1 MPPSSDASSGDVPAL
16 PGKAVAAVEHRWM
29 PLVLLVSLAGL
40 AFAGLFAAGLG
51 REAGMGVPLVM
62 GLGAI
67 GVVAGL
73 TLAALVHGRVRR
85 HEIMR
90 SLVRQRTRELEEAR
104 VLAEEQAAVL
114 AMANRDLRVAARV
127 IEHSVDGIMV
137 TDADNRIVLVN
148 RAFTDIS
155 GYTEAEVLG
164 HDPGLLNSGR
174 QGPEFYR
181 VLWRALRDEGSWSG
195 EIWNRRKDG
204 TVYPEWLRITL
215 LRDENG
221 DVTHH
226 IAVFSDLTEKK
237 EAEERSRHLAFHDPL
252 TGLANRALLIGR
264 MRLALSASRRTGEAV
279 ALLLLDLDHFKL
291 LNDTRGHPV
300 GDAAIVAAG
309 ERIRRTVRPGDTVAR
324 LGGDEFAVILGGASL
339 ANGDGRGGAL
349 GAVAHIAD
357 RLVAAFQQPLM
368 LEGVNG
374 TAGGGEVRLACSVG
388 VAVAP
393 ADGDTWETLL
403 RHADVA
409 LYAAKHAGRDRYHFF
424 TPEIGDRVR
433 DRTWIEEGLRVSL
446 GVGGDDLVDGF
457 TLVYQPQYRPGA
469 DGTGGALMGAEA
481 LLRWNHPEDLS
492 PVSPARFIPVAEET
506 GLIVPLGDWVFRTA
520 CRTARKVRDRGVS
533 GFKMAVNLSAVQ
545 LRDKG
550 CGDRLRR
557 ILEEE
562 GCTPA
567 DIALEITE
575 SALMGDAEGNLQAVH
590 DLRASG
596 FRFAID
602 DFGTGYSS
610 LAYLRKFAAAYV
622 KIDKSFVD
630 GLPDDDASRQI
641 VAAVIAMSHHLGLE
655 TIAEG
660 IETQAQLDCLRELGC
675 DFIQGYLLGRP
686 MPEAQ
691 LMALMAPEIVS
702 AEIATK
708 QVVVSGN

>member
-1 MPPSSDASSGDVPAL
+1 MLFSGDDSSSG
-16 PGKAVAAVEHRWM
+16 VAAPAGEGTFAVERRWR
-29 PLVLLVSLAGL
+29 PLVLVVTLAAL
-40 AFAGLFAAGLG
+40 SFAGLFAAGLG
-51 REAGMGVPLVM
+51 RENGMGTPLVM
-62 GLGAI
+62 ALGALGI
-67 GVVAGL
+67 VAGL

-85 HEIMR
+85 HEVLR
-90 SLVRQRTRELEEAR
+90 SQVRQRTWELEQAR
-104 VLAEEQAAVL
+104 HLAEEQAGAL
-114 AMANRDLRVAARV
+114 AATIRDLRVAARV
-127 IEHSVDGIMV
+127 IEHSVDGIIV

-148 RAFTDIS
+148 RAFTEIS
-155 GYTEAEVLG
+155 GYAADEVMG
-164 HDPGLLNSGR
+164 QDPRLLNSGR

-181 VLWRALRDEGSWSG
+181 VMWRALRDEGSWTG

-204 TVYPEWLRITL
+204 TLYPEWLRITL
-215 LRDENG
+215 LRDEAG
-221 DVTHH
+221 AITHH
-226 IAVFSDLTEKK
+226 IAVFSDLTAKK
-237 EAEERSRHLAFHDPL
+237 EAEERNRHLSYHDPL

-264 MRLALSASRRTGEAV
+264 VRLALANGRRTGEPV

-291 LNDTRGHPV
+291 LNDTRGHPT
-300 GDAAIVAAG
+300 GDAAIIAAG

-324 LGGDEFAVILGGASL
+324 LGGDEFAVILTGLSQGSTPLTGADRREEAL
-339 ANGDGRGGAL
+339 A
-349 GAVAHIAD
+349 AVGQVAE

-368 LEGVNG
+368 LEGN
-374 TAGGGEVRLACSVG
+374 GGGEVRLACSVG

-393 ADGDTWETLL
+393 ADGDTWEALL

-433 DRTWIEEGLRVSL
+433 DRTWIEEGLRLSL
-446 GVGGDDLVDGF
+446 GVASGGGDDAEVQGF
-457 TLVYQPQYRPGA
+457 SLAYQPQYRPA
-469 DGTGGALMGAEA
+469 AHGGAGVLMGAEA

-520 CRTARKVRDRGVS
+520 CRTARKVRERGVV

-550 CGDRLRR
+550 CGERLLQ
-557 ILEEE
+557 ILTEE

-590 DLRASG
+590 ELRANG

-630 GLPDDDASRQI
+630 GLPGDDASRQI
-641 VAAVIAMSHHLGLE
+641 VAAVIAMAHHLGLE

-660 IETQAQLDCLRELGC
+660 IETQPQLDCLHELGC
-675 DFIQGYLLGRP
+675 DIIQGYLLGRP

-691 LMALMAPEIVS
+691 LMALLAP
-702 AEIATK
+702 ATAP
-708 QVVVSGN
+708 V

>member
-1 MPPSSDASSGDVPAL
+1 MLLPGDASSGDAPAL
-16 PGKAVAAVEHRWM
+16 PGPASIPAERRWT
-29 PLVLLVSLAGL
+29 PLLLVVGLAGL
-40 AFAGLFAAGLG
+40 SFTGLFAAGLG
-51 REAGMGVPLVM
+51 RENGMGMPMVVA
-62 GLGAI
+62 LGAL
-67 GVVAGL
+67 GMVAGL

-90 SLVRQRTRELEEAR
+90 SLVRQRTRELEQAR
-104 VLAEEQAAVL
+104 MLAEEQAAVL
-114 AMANRDLRVAARV
+114 AAANRDLRVAARV
-127 IEHSVDGIMV
+127 IEHSIDGIMV
-137 TDADNRIVLVN
+137 TDADNHIVLVN

-155 GYTEAEVLG
+155 GYAPEEVLG
-164 HDPGLLNSGR
+164 KDPRLLNSGR
-174 QGPEFYR
+174 QGPEYYR
-181 VLWRALRDEGSWSG
+181 VMWRALRDEGSWTG

-215 LRDENG
+215 LRDEDG
-221 DVTHH
+221 AISHH
-226 IAVFSDLTEKK
+226 IAVFSDLTAKK
-237 EAEERSRHLAFHDPL
+237 EAEERTRHLAFHDPL

-264 MRLALSASRRTGEAV
+264 VRLALSASRRTGEAM

-300 GDAAIVAAG
+300 GDAAIIAAG

-324 LGGDEFAVILGGASL
+324 LGGDEFAVVLSGASLGGA
-339 ANGDGRGGAL
+339 DGRDGAR
-349 GAVAHIAD
+349 AMVAQVAG

-368 LEGVNG
+368 LEGGNG
-374 TAGGGEVRLACSVG
+374 AVGEVRLACSVG

-393 ADGDTWETLL
+393 GDGDTWETLL

-446 GVGGDDLVDGF
+446 GGDGVVEGF
-457 TLVYQPQYRPGA
+457 TLAYQPQYRPA
-469 DGTGGALMGAEA
+469 ATGTTGTMMGAEA
-481 LLRWNHPEDLS
+481 LVRWNHPEDLS

-520 CRTARKVRDRGVS
+520 CRTARKVRERGIT

-550 CGDRLRR
+550 CGDRLLQ
-557 ILEEE
+557 ILVEE
-562 GCTPA
+562 GCNPA

-590 DLRASG
+590 ELRASG

-641 VAAVIAMSHHLGLE
+641 VAAVIAMAHHLGLE

-660 IETQAQLDCLRELGC
+660 IETEAQLNCLRELGC
-675 DFIQGYLLGRP
+675 DIIQGYLLGRP

-691 LMALMAPEIVS
+691 LMALLEPATVS
-702 AEIATK
+702 A
-708 QVVVSGN
+708 

>member
-1 MPPSSDASSGDVPAL
+1 MLFPGDESTGDVPAP
-16 PGKAVAAVEHRWM
+16 PGSGTFAVERRWG
-29 PLVLLVSLAGL
+29 PLVLVVALASLS
-40 AFAGLFAAGLG
+40 FAGLFAAGLG
-51 REAGMGVPLVM
+51 RESGMGMPIVM
-62 GLGAI
+62 GLGALGI
-67 GVVAGL
+67 VAGL

-85 HEIMR
+85 HETLR
-90 SLVRQRTRELEEAR
+90 SLVRQRTWELEQAR
-104 VLAEEQAAVL
+104 TLAEEQAAAL
-114 AMANRDLRVAARV
+114 ALSNRDLRVAARV

-155 GYTEAEVLG
+155 GYSAAEVLG
-164 HDPGLLNSGR
+164 QDPRLLNSGR

-181 VLWRALRDEGSWSG
+181 VMWRALRDEGAWAG

-204 TVYPEWLRITL
+204 IVYPEWLRITL
-215 LRDENG
+215 LRDEDG
-221 DVTHH
+221 AISHH
-226 IAVFSDLTEKK
+226 IAVFSDLTAKK
-237 EAEERSRHLAFHDPL
+237 EAEERNRHLAFHDAL

-264 MRLALSASRRTGEAV
+264 VRLALANAKRTGEPV

-291 LNDTRGHPV
+291 LNDTRGHPT

-324 LGGDEFAVILGGASL
+324 LGGDEFAVILTGASL
-339 ANGDGRGGAL
+339 AGPALTGADKREEAL
-349 GAVAHIAD
+349 AAVAQVAE
-357 RLVAAFQQPLM
+357 RLVTAFQHPLA
-368 LEGVNG
+368 LEG
-374 TAGGGEVRLACSVG
+374 TGGGEVRLACSVG

-393 ADGDTWETLL
+393 GDGDTWEALL

-409 LYAAKHAGRDRYHFF
+409 LYAAKHAGRDRFHFF

-433 DRTWIEEGLRVSL
+433 DRTWIEEGLRVGL
-446 GVGGDDLVDGF
+446 GVATGAGGDGVVDGF
-457 TLVYQPQYRPGA
+457 TLAYQPQYRPAATGVG
-469 DGTGGALMGAEA
+469 GTLMGAEA
-481 LLRWNHPEDLS
+481 LVRWNHPEDLS

-520 CRTARKVRDRGVS
+520 CRTARKVRERGVA

-550 CGDRLRR
+550 CGDRLLQ
-557 ILEEE
+557 ILTEE
-562 GCTPA
+562 GCTPG

-590 DLRASG
+590 DLRANG

-641 VAAVIAMSHHLGLE
+641 VAAVIAMAHHLGLE

-660 IETQAQLDCLRELGC
+660 IETEAQLDCLRELGC
-675 DFIQGYLLGRP
+675 DIIQGYLLGRP

-691 LMALMAPEIVS
+691 LMALLEPAAVP
-702 AEIATK
+702 A
-708 QVVVSGN
+708 